1 MAKTL
6 SLNPAEVVKKG
17 NKWVFKKQGEEIAS
31 LGIITFPFKEKLL
44 KELKRMKYFLPTE
57 DFIRSQ
63 IQIPVDE
70 AGLLDYSNERD
81 ALKTWGPAIMYM
93 KAEDKKAVARNM
105 CADFLGVETP
115 DEVFVHKF
123 SEILSEFSEIL
134 TNFKQNAEKN

>member
-57 DFIRSQ
+57 DFIRSR
-63 IQIPVDE
+63 PV
-70 AGLLDYSNERD
+70 ER
-81 ALKTWGPAIMYM
+81 
-93 KAEDKKAVARNM
+93 
-105 CADFLGVETP
+105 
-115 DEVFVHKF
+115 
-123 SEILSEFSEIL
+123 
-134 TNFKQNAEKN
+134 QNKHN

>member
-1 MAKTL
+1 
-6 SLNPAEVVKKG
+6 
-17 NKWVFKKQGEEIAS
+17 
-31 LGIITFPFKEKLL
+31 
-44 KELKRMKYFLPTE
+44 MKYFLPTE

-134 TNFKQNAEKN
+134 TNFKQNAERN

>member
-1 MAKTL
+1 MTKTL
-6 SLNPAEVVKKG
+6 KSAEVVKKG
-17 NKWVFKKQGEEIAS
+17 NQWQFLKQGEVIAS
-31 LGIITFPFKEKLL
+31 LGVITFSLKEKLL

-93 KAEDKKAVARNM
+93 KAEDKKVVARNM

-115 DEVFVHKF
+115 DEVFVDKF
-123 SEILSEFSEIL
+123 HDILGEFSEIL
-134 TNFKQNAEKN
+134 TNFKQYAERN